1 MNTYKYEILSGIPPD
16 EIMEYFKAISKE
28 YRSPNTY
35 HGEGWTVEL
44 ERLSPN
50 NHRIIIIPSTRIVFT
65 GDETVCTEL
74 IYTYRKKFMRGGG

>member
-1 MNTYKYEILSGIPPD
+1 MSIYKYEILSGIPPE
-16 EIMEYFKAISKE
+16 EIEAYFKGIS
-28 YRSPNTY
+28 RDSLPHNTF

-50 NHRIIIIPSTRIVFT
+50 KHRIIIIPSTRITFT
-65 GDETVCTEL
+65 GDETICTKL